1 MRITEPF
8 VKVHYVLWLVG
19 KGANKI
25 LVSVDGAE
33 PNHEM
38 VAQTLEREGYN
49 RQPLIHSKVDWTG
62 VFTKAEVTI
71 TVFSNPGIDI
81 KAHFTNGELLLA
93 ECKGEPTA
101 SGIKSGQDLTA
112 LYAALGQFI
121 LTANDEAKN
130 ERLNLALVVPDS
142 TRLKEKL
149 ALTGKN
155 TRLKKLGI
163 GLALVDESGKVKEIT
178 PNFSNKL

>member
-1 MRITEPF
+1 
-8 VKVHYVLWLVG
+8 L
-19 KGANKI
+19 
-25 LVSVDGAE
+25 
-33 PNHEM
+33 
-38 VAQTLEREGYN
+38 
-49 RQPLIHSKVDWTG
+49 
-62 VFTKAEVTI
+62 
-71 TVFSNPGIDI
+71 
-81 KAHFTNGELLLA
+81 
-93 ECKGEPTA
+93 
-101 SGIKSGQDLTA
+101 
-112 LYAALGQFI
+112 I

>member
-25 LVSVDGAE
+25 LVSVDGAK
-33 PNHEM
+33 PNHEI

-49 RQPLIHSKVDWTG
+49 RQPLIDSKVNWTG
-62 VFTKAEVTI
+62 HFTKAEVTI
-71 TVFSNPGIDI
+71 TVFSRPGIDI
-81 KAHFTNGELLLA
+81 KAYFTNGELLLA

-112 LYAALGQFI
+112 LYTALGQLI
-121 LTANDEAKN
+121 LTVNNEAKS
-130 ERLNLALVVPDS
+130 EHLNLALVVPDS
-142 TRLKEKL
+142 TRLKDKL
-149 ALTGKN
+149 ALTGRN
-155 TRLKKLGI
+155 TRLKQMRI
-163 GLALVDESGKVKEIT
+163 GLALVDESGKIKEIT
-178 PNFSNKL
+178 PNLS